1 MKPVLRLLV
10 ACVAFHVAG
19 AAACAESGNVWSVD
33 SSGRLVSQLGT
44 WERRGGIALYQGVGS
59 ANVLE
64 VDLQHPLANAPMLIP
79 VFVAYERQQ
88 LRRPSNFFSPARPMV
103 GPPGSAYGQRP
114 NPFDSQRV
122 PRGELA
128 LDLRTQN
135 PESIDGLWRPVEGA
149 VQTRNG
155 STIPPAVGPWQPVR
169 ILFDPPPAPPGRHR
183 FTPHAF

>member
-1 MKPVLRLLV
+1 MKTVLRLVICVV
-10 ACVAFHVAG
+10 ASIVTAEAR
-19 AAACAESGNVWSVD
+19 AESGSVWSVD
-33 SSGRLVSQLGT
+33 QSGRLSGQLGT
-44 WERRGGIALYQGVGS
+44 WERRGGVALYQGLGS

-64 VDLQHPLANAPMLIP
+64 VDLQQPLANAPMLIP
-79 VFVAYERQQ
+79 VFVAYARQPT
-88 LRRPSNFFSPARPMV
+88 RRPSNFFTPGRPMV

-135 PESIDGLWRPVEGA
+135 SQSIDGLWRPVEAASRTRIGA
-149 VQTRNG
+149 
-155 STIPPAVGPWQPVR
+155 TIPPVVGAWQPVR
-169 ILFDPPPAPPGRHR
+169 IVFAPASPPPGRYR